1 MSRPFFRI
9 ARGLIKA
16 GGFLSVYFCL
26 LPMLIL
32 TVSDVFLRYAV
43 GSPFFWSNEICT
55 YLMVVGA
62 FLAFGI
68 TFTEN
73 RHVRVELFFDALPRK
88 VQNVWWVV
96 ISIVFA
102 LYIAFM
108 AYAVFVLAV
117 FSFKRRTITPT
128 SEIVFFPMHFA
139 VAVGLVILLVAVILF
154 VVKRASIAAGVRPES
169 ERGGVLV
176 ELEKGKQEEPK
187 PQDNV

>member
-1 MSRPFFRI
+1 MSGPFFRI
-9 ARGLIKA
+9 ARGLVKS
-16 GGFLSVYFCL
+16 GSFLSIYFCL

-32 TVSDVFLRYAV
+32 TVSDVFLRYV
-43 GSPFFWSNEICT
+43 TGSPFFWSNEICT

-73 RHVRVELFFDALPRK
+73 RHVRVELLFEALPRK

-102 LYIAFM
+102 LYVAFM
-108 AYAVFVLAV
+108 AYAVFVLAI
-117 FSFKRRTITPT
+117 FSFKRKTITPT
-128 SEIVFFPMHFA
+128 AEIVFFPMHFA
-139 VAVGLVILLVAVILF
+139 IGVGLVILLAAVILF
-154 VVKRASIAAGVRPES
+154 VARRASIAAGLKPES
-169 ERGGVLV
+169 DKGGVLL
-176 ELEKGKQEEPK
+176 ELDKGKQEEPK